1 MLYKVVNPLVI
12 CASLEVTTLL
22 SPFGF
27 RNRHRYGVDLFFVLS
42 FFFWRAVAAGDKKRG
57 DD

>member
-1 MLYKVVNPLVI
+1 VLYKVVNPLVI